1 MTQTTQCGFCRE
13 SYEVGDQTY
22 TPDALAAPLNQ
33 CASCAR
39 QETRG
44 SRERAY
50 PMFDRTSGDR
60 LAVERQVLAES
71 TAPAGRY
78 VEHWRPD
85 DRVELLD
92 WQPDD
97 RVWLVSDA

>member
-13 SYEVGDQTY
+13 SYEVGDQTF

-33 CASCAR
+33 CATCAR
-39 QETRG
+39 QEARDV
-44 SRERAY
+44 RERDY
-50 PMFDRTSGDR
+50 PMFDR
-60 LAVERQVLAES
+60 AAIECQVLAES
-71 TAPAGRY
+71 ADPDGRC
-78 VEHWRPD
+78 VERWRPE

-97 RVWLVSDA
+97 LAWLVSDA